1 MLTWGQE
8 LASPFLEFEES
19 VSPLQVL
26 YLRFHLVGD
35 WSRGWGWLVVG
46 GLHWDGG
53 LRVGGVG

>member
-1 MLTWGQE
+1 M
-8 LASPFLEFEES
+8 EFEES

-53 LRVGGVG
+53 LRVGGVGQVLVLSL